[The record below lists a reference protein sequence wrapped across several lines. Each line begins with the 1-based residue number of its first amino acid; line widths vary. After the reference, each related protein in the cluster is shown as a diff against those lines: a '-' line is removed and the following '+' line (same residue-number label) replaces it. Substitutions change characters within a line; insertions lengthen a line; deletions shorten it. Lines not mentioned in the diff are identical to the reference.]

1 MVHADDTQFRHL
13 GWLVAQPEFTV
24 ARDRDAYPTIRG
36 FVYQVTLTL
45 RRWISLEE
53 GQHLELE
60 RGEDIDLV
68 CRAINAAT
76 KDEANRLLEQV
87 KHREQNLT
95 LRTPAAL
102 EFLTNAVE
110 HSAANPTTQLRFCF
124 TTNATVGVEQSCPF
138 PDRIA
143 GIKLWE
149 QVRRGELTEPERSR
163 AIGALAEFL
172 AQSTRPDGISE
183 HNWTRLQE
191 IVAGPDRSHFAEFVS
206 RFEWSTSTTNADSV
220 DQDVRNRL
228 IEQRVAVDETQAE
241 QLFQRLFLFVFKRLC
256 EPGIKRLTRN
266 EFQEQVALPTLSES
280 DHATLARLNECIS
293 QLEVRIENV
302 EATVATVDKSVKELT
317 ANQGI
322 HALLLQRVLSAS
334 MSPSSLSAGSQPGIT
349 ITDAN
354 RTLLTQFDSVLAH
367 LRQAD
372 GSIPPSVLQQID
384 VSTLLQPLLT
394 AILGRP
400 AAASVP
406 LVDPLDFASPVLP
419 DPLASRLSSF
429 AALSH
434 LLDSLSCVAIVGY
447 PKSGKTTATSE
458 YAKAHPFSCIW
469 LNASESVEFQGSWRE
484 ITQHRIS
491 RHLNLSGS
499 SESGFQHGLLEHSM
513 QRGLLLV
520 VDDAHLLSDLNDVG
534 PFISAAAAS
543 KGRVRVILVGIDEA
557 EFLARLRSSLI
568 REWRLPGLSE
578 EQATV
583 LCEQNGL
590 TLTSLQ
596 KSALSLLVSKTDGH
610 PGMLKLAMAKILQIR
625 DGSDFAKLL
634 SDFTEGIG
642 SGLNAFQSHL
652 AARFRAAL
660 SPPEHELCRRLAV
673 SVRAFPKRLGNALW
687 SLDRP
692 ESEFSVAWNGCVLR
706 AFDEHPGARHALP
719 VLYRNV
725 LMDSSSPVEQQLWHE
740 AAAVELARPQS
751 GSLDPNDVAEAVYH
765 RLLSGNVAEALDDA
779 SRFLVF
785 ASGRH
790 ARSIRRFLI
799 VRFQLYLSGAVRRND
814 VSHTAVIRWLSVSL
828 PILREVRRQ
837 DRVLETAARLRE
849 VLESSSLDAEEAAVE
864 LGWVTL
870 LVHGSV
876 QGDVALCMIAGSH
889 LASVKCPEI
898 DQRFDWVS
906 FAILSGFLAARS
918 DPTAFL
924 LELLPRRQLNALSLW
939 PPESGL
945 DFWRAVGVTIFVA
958 VEKDVSPKDRLN
970 DLERIENELHRI
982 GEGRAA
988 LVIGSVISRIQIDIL
1003 RDFDGARATA
1013 ERLVSGTESP
1023 DRDLKAIL
1031 LQTYGNAL
1039 RCSGEVQA
1047 AASQYREALAVWPLE
1062 MISERAESQ
1071 VMLGICLARQGQL
1084 LTAVESLEEAVRLY
1098 DQDGTLWGRQLSA
1111 QSLLEAAAV
1120 ATLAGMFGRALR
1132 HLIRAHAILKPGDP
1146 TSPEWV
1152 VVGQLAWHLSD
1163 RIRGKSTGP
1172 EAPVPGFTI
1181 GLRCQ
1186 IPGSEQMEPMAPTL
1200 MLGNAC
1206 VAFDLPH
1213 RGLELL
1219 LEVWHGVTVPERRIG
1234 AARFGVDAA
1243 IAIGRLD
1250 LAVTLGLAAT
1260 DWFWTHGPPE
1270 QLDAY
1275 HAFLLDHDVG
1285 RIIQLAIDVAD
1296 TSDAR
1301 GELQSA
1307 TSAAEAAAASY
1318 SPAHEITLSALAG
1331 ILVALEDDDT
1341 SKLHNA
1347 FRVAIAHRALAVAR
1361 HVCFFFLFRYA
1372 RGRQVQESEFLT
1384 WEWRLVWLTC
1394 ETGNHDADFL
1404 GRWLGQQHHLFSQI
1418 STVRDASWIRKCLAV
1433 LNQSAGSAEEKVV
1446 ELRDQL
1452 TLSAFEM
1459 CGVGLAV
1466 GEAALILR
1474 TVKALDSV
1482 EVLKNAVLAGLGTLL
1497 LSPLASSRVSQLRA
1511 DVNALHT
1518 ALQNGREKNKDWI
1531 STISAL
1537 DILTRVLETGDFVD
1551 GVCQS
1556 LLQLEPALPRFMPA
1570 SEANYYVWLRHSLQE
1585 TSDGT
1590 GRERMV
1596 QVSRLLTSERVRQL
1610 MESADVPD
1618 YLRVRLTV
1626 VHFGA
1631 RGFAASLRVLEA
1643 VSLLKTQD
1651 EVRGPIRLASIAAA
1665 ERSLN
1670 DAIAEM
1676 TICLTKLEEADRNC
1690 RQQRTLTNDLPSIC
1704 LDRGIIRK
1712 LGAAGLLK
1720 NNAHEKLRREWI
1732 QSSIEDFRQSIKAAK
1747 QLPLNLQ
1754 PEARIKAANEG
1765 ISSAGTIGDT
1775 TAKEEFEAEIES
1787 LRTNSA
1793 NWPAIKRAELSR
1805 RHDPLAKELGTE
1817 REREV
1822 LETGGEDAIQ
1832 DLTELVMKA
1841 AGYPADRR
1849 RHVESDARKIVRI
1862 KVVQWEYCRHLQPL
1876 QNLLHMNS
1884 PETVFARPTVYTCSC
1899 ELLGHQTQI
1908 EMEDIDV
1915 VIDAMKRT
1923 YCMGCS
1929 KRSPLGHKT
1938 S

>member
-1 MVHADDTQFRHL
+1 VVQADDTQFRHL
-13 GWLVAQPEFTV
+13 GWLVRQPEFTV

-45 RRWISLEE
+45 RRWINLEE

-68 CRAINAAT
+68 CRAVNAAT
-76 KDEANRLLEQV
+76 SDEADRLLEQV

-102 EFLTNAVE
+102 EFLANAVE
-110 HSAANPTTQLRFCF
+110 HTAANPTTHLRFCF
-124 TTNATVGVEQSCPF
+124 TTNANVGVEQSCPF
-138 PDRIA
+138 PDRIG
-143 GIKLWE
+143 GITLWE
-149 QVRRGELTEPERSR
+149 QVRRGELAEPDRLR
-163 AIGALAEFL
+163 AISALAEFL
-172 AQSTRPDGISE
+172 AQSIRPDSIAEQS
-183 HNWTRLQE
+183 WIRLQE
-191 IVAGPDRSHFAEFVS
+191 IVAEADRSHFAEFVS
-206 RFEWSTSTTNADSV
+206 RFEWSTSTTDADSV

-228 IEQRVAVDETQAE
+228 IEQRVAVDEAQAE

-256 EPGIKRLTRN
+256 ESGIKRLTRI
-266 EFQEQVALPTLSES
+266 EFQQQVTLPTLSES
-280 DHATLARLNECIS
+280 DHATLARLNECFC
-293 QLEVRIENV
+293 QLESRVANV
-302 EATVATVDKSVKELT
+302 EATVATFDKSVKELT
-317 ANQGI
+317 AKQGI
-322 HALLLQRVLSAS
+322 HALLLQGVLSAS

-349 ITDAN
+349 ITDAS
-354 RTLLTQFDSVLAH
+354 RTLLTQVDSVLAN
-367 LRQAD
+367 LRKAD
-372 GSIPPSVLQQID
+372 GCIPPSVLQHVD
-384 VSTLLQPLLT
+384 VSPLLQPLLT
-394 AILGRP
+394 AILGGP
-400 AAASVP
+400 SATSVP
-406 LVDPLDFASPVLP
+406 LVDKLDFAPPVLP

-458 YAKAHPFSCIW
+458 YANAHPFRCIW

-520 VDDAHLLSDLNDVG
+520 VDDAHLLSDLNEVG

-543 KGRVRVILVGIDEA
+543 NGRVRVILVGIDEV

-590 TLTSLQ
+590 TLTALQ
-596 KSALSLLVSKTDGH
+596 RSALSLLVSKTDGH
-610 PGMLKLAMAKILQIR
+610 PGMLKLAMARILQIR
-625 DGSDFAKLL
+625 DRSDFAKLL

-652 AARFRAAL
+652 AERFRAAL

-692 ESEFSVAWNGCVLR
+692 ENEFSVTWNGCVLR
-706 AFDEHPGARHALP
+706 VFDEHPGARHALP

-725 LMDSSSPVEQQLWHE
+725 LMDSSSPVEQQSWHG

-751 GSLDPNDVAEAVYH
+751 GSLDPNDVADAVYH
-765 RLLSGNVAEALDDA
+765 RLVSGNVAEALDDA

-799 VRFQLYLSGAVRRND
+799 VRFQLFLSGAVRRND
-814 VSHTAVIRWLSVSL
+814 VSHTAVIRWLAVSL
-828 PILREVRRQ
+828 PILREVRQQ
-837 DRVLETAARLRE
+837 DRMLETAARLRE
-849 VLESSSLDAEEAAVE
+849 VLEASSLDAEESAVQ
-864 LGWVTL
+864 LGWAAL

-876 QGDVALCMIAGSH
+876 QGDVTLCKMAGSH
-889 LASVKCPEI
+889 LASVKCPDV

-906 FAILSGFLAARS
+906 FAVLSGFLTARS

-924 LELLPRRQLNALSLW
+924 LELLAGRQPNALSLW

-945 DFWRAVGVTIFVA
+945 DFWRAVGATIYVA
-958 VEKDVSPKDRLN
+958 VEKGASPKDRLN

-982 GEGRAA
+982 GEDRAA

-1003 RDFDGARATA
+1003 RDFGGARATA

-1039 RCSGEVQA
+1039 RCSGEVEA

-1062 MISERAESQ
+1062 MVNERAESQ
-1071 VMLGICLARQGQL
+1071 IMRGICLARQGQL

-1098 DQDGTLWGRQLSA
+1098 DQDGTSWGRQMSA
-1111 QSLLEAAAV
+1111 QSRLEAAAV
-1120 ATLAGMFGRALR
+1120 ATLAGMFGRAVR

-1163 RIRGKSTGP
+1163 RIRGISTGP
-1172 EAPVPGFTI
+1172 AAPVPGFTI
-1181 GLRCQ
+1181 GLRGQ

-1219 LEVWHGVTVPERRIG
+1219 LEVWQGVTVPERRFG

-1250 LAVTLGLAAT
+1250 MAVTLGLAAT

-1307 TSAAEAAAASY
+1307 TSAAEAAVAS
-1318 SPAHEITLSALAG
+1318 SCPAHEITLNALTG
-1331 ILVALEDDDT
+1331 MLVALEEDDT

-1347 FRVAIAHRALAVAR
+1347 FQVAIAHRALAVAR
-1361 HVCFFFLFRYA
+1361 HVCFFFLFKYA

-1384 WEWRLVWLTC
+1384 WEWRLAWLTC
-1394 ETGNHDADFL
+1394 ETGSHDSDFL
-1404 GRWLGQQHHLFSQI
+1404 GRWLGQQHQLFSQI
-1418 STVRDASWIRKCLAV
+1418 STVRDASWARECLTV
-1433 LNQSAGSAEEKVV
+1433 LNQSGESPEKKVL

-1452 TLSAFEM
+1452 TLNAFEM
-1459 CGVGLAV
+1459 CGVRLAV

-1474 TVKALDSV
+1474 TVKAVDSD
-1482 EVLKNAVLAGLGTLL
+1482 EVLKNEVLGGLGTLL
-1497 LSPLASSRVSQLRA
+1497 LSPLASSHVSQLRS
-1511 DVNALHT
+1511 DVSALHT
-1518 ALQNGREKNKDWI
+1518 AIQNVRERKEDWT

-1537 DILTRVLETGDFVD
+1537 DVLTRVLETGDFVD

-1556 LLQLEPALPRFMPA
+1556 LLQLVPALPRFTPA
-1570 SEANYYVWLRHSLQE
+1570 SEANYYVWLRHSLQGI
-1585 TSDGT
+1585 SDGT
-1590 GRERMV
+1590 GRELMV
-1596 QVSRLLTSERVRQL
+1596 QVSRLLTSERVGPL
-1610 MESADVPD
+1610 LESADVPD
-1618 YLRVRLTV
+1618 YLRVRLAAA
-1626 VHFGA
+1626 HFGA
-1631 RGFAASLRVLEA
+1631 RGFAAAIRVLEA
-1643 VSLLKTQD
+1643 VVLLKTQY
-1651 EVRGPIRLASIAAA
+1651 EVRGPIRLASVIDA
-1665 ERSLN
+1665 ERSRD
-1670 DAIAEM
+1670 DAIAEL
-1676 TICLTKLEEADRNC
+1676 INCLSKLERAERDC
-1690 RQQRTLTNDLPSIC
+1690 RQLKMQTYDLASFC

-1712 LGAAGLLK
+1712 FGAAGLLK
-1720 NNAHEKLRREWI
+1720 SNDHEKLLREWI
-1732 QSSIEDFRQSIKAAK
+1732 QSSIEDFRRSLEAAK

-1754 PEARIKAANEG
+1754 AEARIKAANEG
-1765 ISSAGTIGDT
+1765 ISSSAAIGDA
-1775 TAKEEFEAEIES
+1775 TAKAEFEAEIES
-1787 LRTNSA
+1787 LRTDSA
-1793 NWPAIKRAELSR
+1793 NWPAIERAELSR
-1805 RHDPLAKELGTE
+1805 RHDPLAEEFGTG

-1822 LETGGEDAIQ
+1822 LDTGGEDAIQ
-1832 DLTELVMKA
+1832 DLTDLVMKA

-1899 ELLGHQTQI
+1899 ELLGHETQI

-1923 YCMGCS
+1923 FCEGCPE
-1929 KRSPLGHKT
+1929 RSPLCNET
-1938 S
+1938 